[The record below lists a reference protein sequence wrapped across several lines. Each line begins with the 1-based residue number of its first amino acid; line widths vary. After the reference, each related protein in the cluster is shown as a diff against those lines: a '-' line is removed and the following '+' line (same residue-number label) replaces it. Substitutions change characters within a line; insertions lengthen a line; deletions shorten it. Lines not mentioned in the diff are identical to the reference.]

1 MEGNDND
8 NSISLFL
15 YSLPKFMCLSSII
28 LTNISF
34 R

>member
-1 MEGNDND
+1 MMEGNDND
-8 NSISLFL
+8 NSIFL